1 MIEQTPPVKRGPGR
15 PKGVKEKKPRV
26 RRDQLTIAMEAMQKK
41 KVVTNSFLRELDK
54 YTLETEKIEVC
65 LNEYNRIKE
74 QRDKHTKNLARA
86 IKKMSNQK
94 PTDYANKI
102 NLNAFIPVDLMRE
115 FTNILE
121 ESPLNRNEII
131 SNLILNYIKA
141 HKGFSKTTLQTIAKG
156 VHELEKEEYRN
167 TKVAAEML
175 VAAPYDAVRHHN
187 PAALKQTALNNTS
200 HDAVYSKR
208 VDETYTER
216 EVVRAVSKS
225 RGEDSEGV
233 SMADLFD
240 ETDR

>member
-26 RRDQLTIAMEAMQKK
+26 RRDQLTIAKDAMIKK
-41 KVVTNSFLRELDK
+41 QVVTNSFLRELSK
-54 YTLETEKIEVC
+54 FTLETEKLEVC
-65 LNEYNRIKE
+65 LTEYERVLA
-74 QRDKHTKNLARA
+74 QRDKHSKNLTRA

-94 PTDYANKI
+94 PTDYANKV

-115 FTNILE
+115 FTNILD

-156 VHELEKEEYRN
+156 VNDLEKQEYRN

-200 HDAVYSKR
+200 HDAVYAKR

-216 EVVRAVSKS
+216 EVVRAVSRS
-225 RGEDSEGV
+225 RGEDSEGMDM
-233 SMADLFD
+233 SDLFG